1 MSTASA
7 RRRLVLGVALCMTL
21 AAVFWVSQGEEGED
35 GKEGGSAPDVSG
47 AAASAGPRQRPAREA
62 SADGASL
69 QLGKLARRAQ
79 AEPNQ
84 DAFAGRSWV
93 APPPP
98 VAEGPPPAPS
108 APPLPF
114 TYIGKLQEGETG
126 PVTIYLTQGEQ
137 AYSVKKGDVIDKT
150 YRVESITS
158 AHIVLTYLPLRIKQ
172 TLTFG
177 NS

>member
-1 MSTASA
+1 MAFT
-7 RRRLVLGVALCMTL
+7 RRRLVLAVVLCMTL
-21 AAVFWVSQGEEGED
+21 AATVGVSQGEEVE
-35 GKEGGSAPDVSG
+35 SVPD
-47 AAASAGPRQRPAREA
+47 AAAAARPDSTRQVQRRDA
-62 SADGASL
+62 SADGAPL
-69 QLGKLARRAQ
+69 LLDRLARRAP
-79 AEPNQ
+79 AGPNQ

-98 VAEGPPPAPS
+98 VVEAPPAAPS

-114 TYIGKLQEGETG
+114 TYIGKMQEGETG
-126 PVTIYLTQGEQ
+126 PLTIYLVQGEQ

-150 YRVESITS
+150 YRVESIDT

>member
-1 MSTASA
+1 MAFT
-7 RRRLVLGVALCMTL
+7 RRRLVLGVVLCMTL
-21 AAVFWVSQGEEGED
+21 AAALWVSQGEEAE
-35 GKEGGSAPDVSG
+35 SAPDS
-47 AAASAGPRQRPAREA
+47 AAAARPGPAHPPSRREA
-62 SADGASL
+62 SADGTPPL
-69 QLGKLARRAQ
+69 LLDRLARRAP
-79 AEPNQ
+79 AGPNQ

-98 VAEGPPPAPS
+98 VVEAPPAAPS

-114 TYIGKLQEGETG
+114 TYIGKMQEGETG
-126 PVTIYLTQGEQ
+126 PLTIYLVQGEQ

-150 YRVESITS
+150 YRVESMDTT
-158 AHIVLTYLPLRIKQ
+158 HIVLTYLPLAVKQ

>member
-1 MSTASA
+1 MSAALT
-7 RRRLVLGVALCMTL
+7 RRRMVLGIALCMTL
-21 AAVFWVSQGEEGED
+21 AAVLWVSQGEEE
-35 GKEGGSAPDVSG
+35 STPDVSD
-47 AAASAGPRQRPAREA
+47 AAGPVNPRPPTAREGPV
-62 SADGASL
+62 DGAPL
-69 QLGKLARRAQ
+69 LLGKLARRAQ
-79 AEPNQ
+79 ADPNQ
-84 DAFAGRSWV
+84 DAFAGRTWV

-98 VAEGPPPAPS
+98 VVEAPPPAPS

-126 PVTIYLTQGEQ
+126 PVTIYLTQGEH

-150 YRVESITS
+150 YRVESIDS
-158 AHIVLTYLPLRIKQ
+158 AHIVLTYLPLAIKQ

>member
-1 MSTASA
+1 MSAAST

-21 AAVFWVSQGEEGED
+21 AAVLWVSQGEED
-35 GKEGGSAPDVSG
+35 GSAPD
-47 AAASAGPRQRPAREA
+47 ASASATPDPARQQLRREA
-62 SADGASL
+62 PADSAPL

-79 AEPNQ
+79 ADPNQ

-98 VAEGPPPAPS
+98 AVEGPPPAPS

-126 PVTIYLTQGEQ
+126 PVVIYLTQGEQ

-158 AHIVLTYLPLRIKQ
+158 AHIVLTYLPLAIKQ

>member
-1 MSTASA
+1 MSAAFT
-7 RRRLVLGVALCMTL
+7 RRRLALGVALCMTL
-21 AAVFWVSQGEEGED
+21 AAVLWVSQGEEGGPAD
-35 GKEGGSAPDVSG
+35 DVSTS
-47 AAASAGPRQRPAREA
+47 AASGLARQQLRREA
-62 SADGASL
+62 SADGAPL

-79 AEPNQ
+79 GEPNQ
-84 DAFAGRSWV
+84 DAFAGRSWT
-93 APPPP
+93 PPPP
-98 VAEGPPPAPS
+98 TAVEAPPPAPS

-150 YRVESITS
+150 YRVESIDT

>member
-1 MSTASA
+1 MAFT
-7 RRRLVLGVALCMTL
+7 RRRLVLAVMLCLTL
-21 AAVFWVSQGEEGED
+21 AATLWVSQGEEAE
-35 GKEGGSAPDVSG
+35 SAPDS
-47 AAASAGPRQRPAREA
+47 AAATRSDSAHQPSRRDA
-62 SADGASL
+62 SVDSSPL
-69 QLGKLARRAQ
+69 LLDRLARRAP
-79 AEPNQ
+79 AGPNQ

-98 VAEGPPPAPS
+98 VVEAPPAAPS

-114 TYIGKLQEGETG
+114 TYIGKMQEGETG
-126 PVTIYLTQGEQ
+126 PLTIYLVQGEQ

-150 YRVESITS
+150 YRVESMDTT
-158 AHIVLTYLPLRIKQ
+158 HIVLTYLPLAVKQ